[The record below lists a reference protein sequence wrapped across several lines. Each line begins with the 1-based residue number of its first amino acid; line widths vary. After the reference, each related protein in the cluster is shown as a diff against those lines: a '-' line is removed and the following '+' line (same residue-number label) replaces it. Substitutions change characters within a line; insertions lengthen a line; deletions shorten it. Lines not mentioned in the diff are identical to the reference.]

1 MVAVEAERRKGT
13 QRHLRRWVALVVE
26 QRSQKRH
33 KFLVWNVAKW
43 IMVYDRVATSV
54 TWRNQN

>member
-1 MVAVEAERRKGT
+1 MVAAEAERGKGT
-13 QRHLRRWVALVVE
+13 RRHLRRWVALVVE
-26 QRSQKRH
+26 QRSQKQH
-33 KFLVWNVAKW
+33 KFLVWSVAKW